1 MVEIEPQKVK
11 DWLDKDLAV
20 LIDVREQRE
29 LTSFSIPGA
38 IHNPLSSFDI
48 DSVPIDTD
56 KRLVFVCAHGIRS
69 RQIGEYLIQANKIPI
84 AYNMLGGVA
93 AWAQAGLSSTE

>member
-11 DWLDKDLAV
+11 EWLDEDLAV

-29 LTSFSIPGA
+29 LNAFSIPGA
-38 IHNPLSSFDI
+38 IHNPLSSFDL
-48 DSVPIDTD
+48 DAVPVETD
-56 KRLVFVCAHGIRS
+56 KRLVFICAHGIRS
-69 RQIGEYLIQANKIPI
+69 RQIGEFLLQSNKIQI

-93 AWAQAGLSSTE
+93 AWAQAGLPGTR